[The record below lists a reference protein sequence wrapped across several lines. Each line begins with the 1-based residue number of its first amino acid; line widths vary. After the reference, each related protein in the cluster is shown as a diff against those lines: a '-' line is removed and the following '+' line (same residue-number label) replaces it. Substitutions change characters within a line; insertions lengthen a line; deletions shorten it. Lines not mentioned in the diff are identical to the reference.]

1 MFRDEM
7 FLADPYK
14 KFISETSP
22 LLPGMTAQDAS
33 FLSLLHLLL
42 AGLAFGSITTAEN
55 LEFLEAGSLGPS
67 LIFLWEV

>member
-1 MFRDEM
+1 M

-14 KFISETSP
+14 KFISERSP
-22 LLPGMTAQDAS
+22 LLPGRTAQDAS

-42 AGLAFGSITTAEN
+42 ACLAFGSMTTAEN
-55 LEFLEAGSLGPS
+55 LEFLESGSLGPS